1 MPYIGK
7 DVENTFLV
15 SANDLTVTGNI
26 TVSGTVDGRDVAAD
40 GTKLN
45 TIETNATADQTA
57 AEIRALVES
66 ATDSNVFTDAD
77 HTKLNGIEASAT
89 ADQTAAEIR
98 ALVESATDSN
108 VFTDADHTKLN
119 GIETAADVTDTAN
132 VVSALTAGTGI
143 TIAGNGTIA
152 STVSGTTNASDLTSG
167 TLPNARFPATL
178 PAASGVNLTAL
189 NASNLGS
196 GTVPDARFPA
206 TLPAISGAN
215 LTNLPAAGIANV
227 VDDTSPQLGG
237 DLDVNSNDIL
247 MGTESLK
254 FGTSKWE
261 IVIDNSTNTL
271 DFKYNGTVVFSIAS
285 NGAVIS
291 ANNITAYGTP

>member
-15 SANDLTVTGNI
+15 AADDLTVTGNI

-167 TLPNARFPATL
+167 TLP
-178 PAASGVNLTAL
+178 
-189 NASNLGS
+189 
-196 GTVPDARFPA
+196 DARFPA